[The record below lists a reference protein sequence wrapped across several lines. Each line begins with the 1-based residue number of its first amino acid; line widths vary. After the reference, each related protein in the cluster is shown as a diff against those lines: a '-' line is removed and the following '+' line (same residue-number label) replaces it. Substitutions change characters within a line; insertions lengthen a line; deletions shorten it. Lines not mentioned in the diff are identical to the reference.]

1 MGREN
6 EILVTPEILRQTAQN
21 LKDLFQKGLKGY
33 EEIEKNAL
41 ETENCLKGKC
51 AGRLRRRIIT
61 RKEKGSMKL
70 QNLCAFPEKLLQIAE
85 EYETAERENK
95 NG

>member
-6 EILVTPEILRQTAQN
+6 EILVTPEILRHSAQN
-21 LKDLFQKGLKGY
+21 LADLIRKGLKGY
-33 EEIEKNAL
+33 EEIERITR
-41 ETENCLKGKC
+41 ETESCLKGKC
-51 AGRLRRRIIT
+51 AAQLQRKLIS
-61 RKEKGSMKL
+61 RKEKGSMWLEKL
-70 QNLCAFPEKLLQIAE
+70 STFQKKLLQIAE

>member
-1 MGREN
+1 MGRKD
-6 EILVTPEILRQTAQN
+6 EILVTPEFLRQTAQN

-33 EEIEKNAL
+33 EEIEKSTK
-41 ETENCLKGKC
+41 ETESCLKGRC
-51 AGRLRRRIIT
+51 AGQLRRKIINE
-61 RKEKGSMKL
+61 KEKGSRWL
-70 QNLCAFPEKLLQIAE
+70 QNLSAFPEKLLQIAE